1 MRKIIGTL
9 NVIALLSLLLVV
21 CNGCGNKKAEPTM
34 GDNTSI
40 QRMNETIQRMNETS
54 QEKISQA
61 KQALKIDASI
71 AAKQLKGK
79 KVDAMTRVISCDFDG
94 SDVIYTYEI
103 DEDVASID
111 DLRTMKETLKGNVKS
126 VLDNTPGFAAT
137 KKNLQ
142 IIDGKVVYNY
152 VGNKSKKVLTITI
165 EP

>member
-1 MRKIIGTL
+1 ML
-9 NVIALLSLLLVV
+9 
-21 CNGCGNKKAEPTM
+21 
-34 GDNTSI
+34 
-40 QRMNETIQRMNETS
+40 S